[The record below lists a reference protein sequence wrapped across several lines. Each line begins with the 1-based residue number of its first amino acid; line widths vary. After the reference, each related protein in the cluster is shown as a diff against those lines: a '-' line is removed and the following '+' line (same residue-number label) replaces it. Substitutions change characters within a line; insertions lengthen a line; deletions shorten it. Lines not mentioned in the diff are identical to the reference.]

1 MYLQKFNFLQKL
13 DSRTCSPQA
22 CPAPGNE
29 RIALMFAS
37 ISAPQSLLIQ
47 AQDWNKTACWYSYLY
62 VSTMYLTSLR
72 HTVCSHSE
80 NLTHQKMTLTTYIHN
95 HFFVASTDPTLS
107 IRIIHLQ
114 RKRKRHES
122 WWSNLMHP
130 FQAARGVASG
140 VLTGAAPPVKPR
152 PSGLT
157 SRGGT
162 AGASTGGTGASAER

>member
-1 MYLQKFNFLQKL
+1 
-13 DSRTCSPQA
+13 
-22 CPAPGNE
+22 
-29 RIALMFAS
+29 MFAS

-80 NLTHQKMTLTTYIHN
+80 NLTHQKWRWRHIYIYVYSIYIYIYTQS
-95 HFFVASTDPTLS
+95 FFVASTDSTLS
-107 IRIIHLQ
+107 IRIIHFP
-114 RKRKRHES
+114 KKNAMNHDEPT
-122 WWSNLMHP
+122 LMHP

-140 VLTGAAPPVKPR
+140 VLTGAAPPVAR

-157 SRGGT
+157 ARGVAG
-162 AGASTGGTGASAER
+162 GASTGGTGASAER